1 MRWYIQPRYA
11 LWRAARARMFQPE
24 EPSPWEPI
32 VEMFRLGLAPIGY
45 AKLDGEEVFVIYAPE
60 PAEEARAP

>member
-1 MRWYIQPRYA
+1 
-11 LWRAARARMFQPE
+11 
-24 EPSPWEPI
+24 
-32 VEMFRLGLAPIGY
+32 MFRLGLAPIGY